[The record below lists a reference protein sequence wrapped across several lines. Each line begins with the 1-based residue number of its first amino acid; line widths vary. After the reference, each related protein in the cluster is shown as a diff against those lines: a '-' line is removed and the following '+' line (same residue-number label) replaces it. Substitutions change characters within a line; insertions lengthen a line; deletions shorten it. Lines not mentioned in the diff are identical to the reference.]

1 LHSATVAGFGLD
13 DCPGHPVWREP
24 AEWLG
29 APAAQRWPLHM
40 ISDQPVTQLHS
51 QLDFSSWSMSHKVAG
66 RAPVWMHPRDA
77 QARGISQGDTVELF
91 NDRGACL
98 AGAVLTED
106 IRPGVVKLSTGA
118 WWDPLEPGIPGSL
131 DLHGNPNVLTRDVG
145 ASRLSQG
152 CSAQS
157 CLVQVRKAINPPTPR
172 PFERPTLVESQTKT
186 KFF

>member
-1 LHSATVAGFGLD
+1 
-13 DCPGHPVWREP
+13 
-24 AEWLG
+24 
-29 APAAQRWPLHM
+29 
-40 ISDQPVTQLHS
+40 
-51 QLDFSSWSMSHKVAG
+51 MSHKVAG

>member
-1 LHSATVAGFGLD
+1 
-13 DCPGHPVWREP
+13 
-24 AEWLG
+24 
-29 APAAQRWPLHM
+29 
-40 ISDQPVTQLHS
+40 
-51 QLDFSSWSMSHKVAG
+51 
-66 RAPVWMHPRDA
+66 
-77 QARGISQGDTVELF
+77 
-91 NDRGACL
+91 
-98 AGAVLTED
+98 VLTED